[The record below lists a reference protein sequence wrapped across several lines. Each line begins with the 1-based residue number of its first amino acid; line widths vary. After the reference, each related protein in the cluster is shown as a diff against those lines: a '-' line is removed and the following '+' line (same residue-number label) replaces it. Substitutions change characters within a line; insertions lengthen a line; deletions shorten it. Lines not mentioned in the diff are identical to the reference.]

1 MKIHTAPRM
10 AHRLN
15 VLLPAVILLVS
26 ACSGS
31 NGPDDTTP
39 APTPTP
45 ASIPADSYFSL
56 AVTENSHNHTGAR
69 ILLLDFVETAPATSA
84 GANNVVIS
92 PRISNNSI
100 TADGDSTDWNN
111 ANLTTIKGLVQNN
124 YPLSQFIDAV
134 PTDITIGSAW
144 DDEYLYFLVQWED
157 AGHTQSTQYRKWIY
171 GDQGNGETG
180 WTAKVHTGISSGSPN
195 ESAANASHVLAGSED
210 EDRVY
215 LMFPVTDSENAFTA
229 NGLGCAAFCHANLG
243 ADNPFQNYTGTDVAM
258 MHTNN
263 SGDTADVWRWQSSR
277 TEPASIA
284 DDLLLTYSSTGDSGF
299 VPDTGNPTYTINALS
314 SNNPASMHTSGLT
327 YTGDVLLQA
336 DTTMFNGNPN
346 NGDQIPAV
354 ITQTPDNSRA
364 DIISGASWDSASG
377 RWTVEFRRLRN
388 TGNADDKQFIP
399 GTDVHPLT
407 APVITSTDTTA
418 GSMLYGNLCEGCH
431 GENGIGSLT
440 GNSWQFPRIQRTS
453 GSLILK
459 AIQTVP
465 AMSGINITHQAAEDI
480 AAFLQGQSTFSAT
493 YRLDTIISG
502 VTIPPAGTVTSSQP
516 GINCPDTCDYNFLPG
531 SSITLNANYIDGYT
545 FSDWSGTSCNEG
557 SQTGSACSF
566 ALNSGQNVTAS
577 YTPTIV
583 NYTLTVST
591 ETNGSVSSSPGGITC
606 APDCTAP
613 FSENAAVT
621 LTAIPD
627 TGYRLDAWSGDC
639 TGSAGCT
646 VNMSADRNVTATF
659 AQTQATVAPCEVND
673 PPPAIPDIAIQEIVS
688 GLSAPVHVTHAGDG
702 SGRLFIVEQRGTVRI
717 AQNGAL
723 QAGNFLNIQDRV
735 RNSGEMG
742 LLSIAFHP
750 DFSSN
755 GRFFVNYVS
764 DSSETNSQCTSS
776 NRCTIVSEFTVGA
789 TATLEDSERIILEVT
804 QPYGNHNGGQ
814 LAFGPETT
822 PYLYIGMGD
831 GGSGGD
837 PDGYGQDLTTLLGG
851 MLRIDVNNK
860 DSGLEYAIP
869 ADNPTWAGVAD
880 ARREI
885 WAYGLRNPWRFSFD
899 PVTDD
904 LYAADVG
911 QVMREEVNIIK
922 KGLNYGWNEVEG
934 DICFVTS
941 CNLAAYEPPIIAPPR
956 NEGWY
961 SITGGMVYRGSDI
974 PDLCG
979 VYLYGDYVANYVR
992 GLRYD
997 GIDSYSEERSFSP
1010 TVNNLSSFGYDE
1022 SYEVYAL
1029 NRGSGRLYKI
1039 VAP

>member
-1 MKIHTAPRM
+1 MKIHR
-10 AHRLN
+10 AHGLN

-26 ACSGS
+26 ACGGS
-31 NGPDDTTP
+31 SGPDDTTP

-69 ILLLDFVETAPATSA
+69 ILLLDFMETAPATGA
-84 GANNVVIS
+84 GSDNVVIS

-100 TADGDSTDWNN
+100 TADGDSADWNN

-144 DDEYLYFLVQWED
+144 DDEYLYFLIQWED
-157 AGHTQSTQYRKWIY
+157 AGHTQSTQYRKWVY
-171 GDQGNGETG
+171 GDQGNSETG

-215 LMFPVTDSENAFTA
+215 LMFPVTDSENAFAA

-243 ADNPFQNYTGTDVAM
+243 ADNPFQNYTGTDVAV

-263 SGDTADVWRWQSSR
+263 SSDTADVWQWQSSR
-277 TEPASIA
+277 TEPAGVA

-299 VPDTGNPTYTINALS
+299 VPDTGNPAYTDNALS
-314 SNNPASMHTSGLT
+314 GNDPASMYTNDLT

-336 DTTMFNGNPN
+336 DATMFNGSPN
-346 NGDQIPAV
+346 SGDQIPAV

-364 DIISGASWDSASG
+364 DIISSASWDSVSG

-388 TGNADDKQFIP
+388 TGNTDDKQFIP
-399 GTDVHPLT
+399 GTDVQPLT
-407 APVITSTDTTA
+407 VPVITSTDTTA
-418 GSMLYGNLCEGCH
+418 GSMLYGNLCGGCH

-465 AMSGINITHQAAEDI
+465 AMSGINITHQTAEDI
-480 AAFLQGQSTFSAT
+480 AAFLQGQNTFSAT
-493 YRLDTIISG
+493 YRLDTLISG
-502 VTIPPAGTVTSSQP
+502 VTVPPTGTVTSSQP

-531 SSITLNANYIDGYT
+531 SSITLNANYVDGYT
-545 FSDWSGTSCNEG
+545 FSGWSGTSCNEG

-577 YTPTIV
+577 YTPTVV

-591 ETNGSVSSSPGGITC
+591 GANGSVSSSPGGITC
-606 APDCTAP
+606 APDCTAQ

-627 TGYRLDAWSGDC
+627 TGYRLDTWGGDC

-646 VNMSADRNVTATF
+646 VNMSADRNITATF
-659 AQTQATVAPCEVND
+659 AQIQATVAPCEVND

-702 SGRLFIVEQRGTVRI
+702 SDRLFIVEQRGTVRI
-717 AQNGAL
+717 VQNGAL

-750 DFSSN
+750 DFASN

-869 ADNPTWAGVAD
+869 ADNPAWVGVAD

-911 QVMREEVNIIK
+911 QIMREEVNIIK

-934 DICFVTS
+934 DICFIAGCDIT
-941 CNLAAYEPPIIAPPR
+941 AYEPPIIAPPR
-956 NEGWY
+956 GDGWF

-974 PDLCG
+974 PGLCG
-979 VYLYGDYVANYVR
+979 VYLYGDYVADYVR

-997 GIDSYSEERSFSP
+997 GVDSYSEERAFSP

-1022 SYEVYAL
+1022 NYEVYAL
-1029 NRGSGRLYKI
+1029 NRGNGRLYKI
-1039 VAP
+1039 VTP